1 MPPKILLYSA
11 VSTQGTAGMFN
22 YRIYVKETNIK
33 KLSLNLHN
41 KFCNDSA
48 LVLSNNGL
56 FCLLF
61 LFVKLLLKPV
71 SKSTKCRDV
80 SNVLFLLIHSW
91 VGSWLNTLMV
101 SLSGDVEVNPGPRP
115 KANNTFS
122 VCHRNLNSISAHNY

>member
-1 MPPKILLYSA
+1 M
-11 VSTQGTAGMFN
+11 
-22 YRIYVKETNIK
+22 KETNIK

-41 KFCNDSA
+41 KLCNDSA
-48 LVLSNNGL
+48 LVLNNNGL

-101 SLSGDVEVNPGPRP
+101 SPSGDVEVNPGPRP

-122 VCHRNLNSISAHNY
+122 ACH